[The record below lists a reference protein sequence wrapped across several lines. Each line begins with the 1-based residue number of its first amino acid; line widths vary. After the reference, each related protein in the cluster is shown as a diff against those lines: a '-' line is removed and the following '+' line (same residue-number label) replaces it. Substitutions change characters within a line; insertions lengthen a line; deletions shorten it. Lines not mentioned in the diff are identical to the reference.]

1 MGVVVVVV
9 GSHHFIASL
18 VSVVVVA
25 SSPMG
30 EQTTAMRVSFCL
42 SLCLSSRIFP
52 KSHVRPS
59 SNFLFL
65 YVMYFRCVDDVM
77 LAYNDQK

>member
-42 SLCLSSRIFP
+42 SLCLSSRIFA
-52 KSHVRPS
+52 KSRPTVIKFS
-59 SNFLFL
+59 VSIR
-65 YVMYFRCVDDVM
+65 YVLPVCGRRHACT
-77 LAYNDQK
+77 